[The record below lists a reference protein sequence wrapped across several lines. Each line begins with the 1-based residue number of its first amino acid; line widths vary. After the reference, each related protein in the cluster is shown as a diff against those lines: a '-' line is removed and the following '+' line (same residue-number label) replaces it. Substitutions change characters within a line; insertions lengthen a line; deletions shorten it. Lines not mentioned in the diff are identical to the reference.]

1 MSIFKKAIE
10 ALTGKQKE
18 KELQE
23 QLKKKE
29 EEFRQTCK
37 QLEQLNEQ
45 LIETELDL
53 NLAKIAL
60 EPLKNCKNKVIYN
73 VNTQSVTVVD
83 CGGNSYSGVT
93 TSDVVEK
100 LKTATTEEIITLLTP
115 PKIEEKT
122 EENNIEQEEKE
133 IVSNFLDIFDGVED
147 FEVVGNSLFFKG
159 IRSVEIPSL
168 IVARFIEILENNKTS
183 SFDDCADNASL
194 LLDEEYQSLKAFTY
208 WLLLNTIESARKD
221 ALDFIRKNQ
230 LPITSNGMLV
240 TFRKVVSKG
249 KTNKELVKFISESYF
264 KVKKWKKSTSKFKV
278 ITVPN
283 SNIFELKPFEFNV
296 ENTDY
301 ICLGD
306 LNYLY
311 NNLPK
316 FEENIFTDSH
326 TKSKIIKIGEVYK
339 EDEEKIDLDNTKDCS
354 SGLHSGSLSFGSF
367 NSFGDTGVI
376 CLVNPMKIRSV
387 PVSDCSKMR
396 SSELFPV
403 AIVDFDDYKEF
414 VETQEIAELSEV
426 YYNESIEFLQET
438 LKNKQFGNL
447 TCQEKLPEVSLK
459 DVESISNMLK
469 NRIVTI

>member
-18 KELQE
+18 KELQ
-23 QLKKKE
+23 KE
-29 EEFRQTCK
+29 LQ
-37 QLEQLNEQ
+37 EQLNR
-45 LIETELDL
+45 IEKKVDEKPIEHKYIMGIDPY
-53 NLAKIAL
+53 K
-60 EPLKNCKNKVIYN
+60 ECKNKVIYN

-83 CGGNSYSGVT
+83 CDGNSYSGVT

-100 LKTATTEEIITLLTP
+100 LKTATTEEIIALLTP
-115 PKIEEKT
+115 PKVEEKGSDFDV
-122 EENNIEQEEKE
+122 EQEEKE
-133 IVSNFLDIFDGVED
+133 IVSNFLDIFDNVDD
-147 FEVVGNSLFFKG
+147 FEVVGNSVYFKG
-159 IRSVEIPSL
+159 IKSVEIPSL
-168 IVARFIEILENNKTS
+168 IVARLVELLEQHNKGCFKLS
-183 SFDDCADNASL
+183 EF
-194 LLDEEYQSLKAFTY
+194 EEYQSLKAFTY
-208 WLLLNTIESARKD
+208 WLLLNPIESARKD

-249 KTNKELVKFISESYF
+249 KSNKELVKFISESYF

-283 SNIFELKPFEFNV
+283 SNVFELKPFEFNV

-339 EDEEKIDLDNTKDCS
+339 EDEDKVDLDNTKDCS

>member
-1 MSIFKKAIE
+1 MSIFSKAIE
-10 ALTGKQKE
+10 YLTGK

-23 QLKKKE
+23 QINQLKKE
-29 EEFRQTCK
+29 AITNQ
-37 QLEQLNEQ
+37 Q
-45 LIETELDL
+45 LIQAVQSIETQ
-53 NLAKIAL
+53 KK
-60 EPLKNCKNKVIYN
+60 PCYNKVIYN

-83 CGGNSYSGVT
+83 CEGNSYSGIT

-100 LKTATTEEIITLLTP
+100 LKTATTEEIIALLTP
-115 PKIEEKT
+115 PKEEKT

-133 IVSNFLDIFDGVED
+133 IVSNFLDIFENADD
-147 FEVVGNSLFFKG
+147 FEVVGNSVFFKS

-168 IVARFIEILENNKTS
+168 IVARFVELIEQISYFRGIEVDEHSDFNQDDKDKLTSLES
-183 SFDDCADNASL
+183 
-194 LLDEEYQSLKAFTY
+194 EYQSLKAFTF
-208 WLLLNTIESARKD
+208 WLLLNPIESARKD

-264 KVKKWKKSTSKFKV
+264 KVKKNKKSPKNY
-278 ITVPN
+278 TVASRLGNYRLLLNNEVPKDDN
-283 SNIFELKPFEFNV
+283 PYWVNNGNLYEL
-296 ENTDY
+296 Y
-301 ICLGD
+301 H
-306 LNYLY
+306 
-311 NNLPK
+311 NLSQ

-326 TKSKIIKIGEVYK
+326 TKSKTIKIGEVYK
-339 EDEEKIDLDNTKDCS
+339 EDENKIDLDNTKDCS

-414 VETQEIAELSEV
+414 VETQEITELSEV

-438 LKNKQFGNL
+438 LKNKQFDKF
-447 TCQEKLPEVSLK
+447 TCQDNLFEMNPKEILNVTE
-459 DVESISNMLK
+459 ILK
-469 NRIVTI
+469 NRVVTI

>member
-1 MSIFKKAIE
+1 MKSIFAKALE
-10 ALTGKQKE
+10 YLTGKQKE

-29 EEFRQTCK
+29 EELAQV
-37 QLEQLNEQ
+37 NEQ
-45 LIETELDL
+45 LVDTELDL
-53 NLAKIAL
+53 KLAQIAL
-60 EPLKNCKNKVIYN
+60 EPLKNCKNKLVYNANNQYVVVI
-73 VNTQSVTVVD
+73 D
-83 CGGNSYSGVT
+83 CNDDTFEGYVSPEK
-93 TSDVVEK
+93 VEK
-100 LKTATTEEIITLLTP
+100 LKTATTEEIIALLTP
-115 PKIEEKT
+115 PKEELGQKDGQDVQAEEK
-122 EENNIEQEEKE
+122 Q
-133 IVSNFLDIFDGVED
+133 IVSNFLDIFDNVDD
-147 FEVVGNSLFFKG
+147 FEVVGNSVFFKN

-168 IVARFIEILENNKTS
+168 IVARFVEIIS
-183 SFDDCADNASL
+183 SYEFIDLDGVPFEEAL
-194 LLDEEYQSLKAFTY
+194 KEDEEYQSLKAFTF
-208 WLLLNTIESARKD
+208 WLLLNPIESARRD
-221 ALDFIRKNQ
+221 ALDFVRKNQ
-230 LPITSNGMLV
+230 IPITSNGMLV
-240 TFRKVVSKG
+240 TFRKIVSKG

-301 ICLGD
+301 VCLGD

-311 NNLPK
+311 HNLPK
-316 FEENIFTDSH
+316 FEENIFTDNH

-339 EDEEKIDLDNTKDCS
+339 EDEDKIDLDNTKDCS

-438 LKNKQFGNL
+438 LKNKQFANL

-469 NRIVTI
+469 NRIVNI